1 MIELLA
7 ILPYILLGSVLRIV
21 WGMYKMFN
29 SYLSIQISWR
39 RLVMEFSVDILFGM
53 FGGMF
58 LSQLGIISIG
68 ISLGSL
74 VSSLLGANV
83 VDLIAK
89 KFGLTGKMNIVLSDQ
104 QLEFP
109 ELNQRQINAMGYIR
123 SQGKITNREYQ
134 KINRTTRDVARHEL
148 SSLVNK
154 GKLKE
159 IGKSKG
165 IYYVSNNRA

>member
-7 ILPYILLGSVLRIV
+7 ILPYVLLGSVLRIV

-29 SYLSIQISWR
+29 SYLSIQLSWR
-39 RLVMEFSVDILFGM
+39 RIVMEFLVDILFGM
-53 FGGMF
+53 FGGIF
-58 LSQLGIISIG
+58 LSQMGIFTMG

-104 QLEFP
+104 QLKFP
-109 ELNQRQINAMGYIR
+109 EFNMKEINAMEYVK
-123 SQGKITNREYQ
+123 SQGRITSGVYQ
-134 KINRTTRDVARHEL
+134 KINGTTQDVARHEL
-148 SSLVNK
+148 DTLV
-154 GKLKE
+154 
-159 IGKSKG
+159 SKG
-165 IYYVSNNRA
+165 MFKRVGKKKGAYYVSA

>member
-21 WGMYKMFN
+21 WGMYKLVD
-29 SYLSIQISWR
+29 SYLSIQLSWR
-39 RLVMEFSVDILFGM
+39 RIVMEFLVDMLFGT

-58 LSQLGIISIG
+58 LSQLGIFTLG
-68 ISLGSL
+68 VGLGSL

-89 KFGLTGKMNIVLSDQ
+89 KFGLSGKMNIVLSDQ

-109 ELNQRQINAMGYIR
+109 ELNPREINAVAYVR
-123 SQGKITNREYQ
+123 SQGKITNMIYQ
-134 KINRTTRDVARHEL
+134 KINRTTCDIAKHEL
-148 SSLVNK
+148 NSLVVK
-154 GKLKE
+154 GKLKKV
-159 IGKSKG
+159 GKKKG
-165 IYYVSNNRA
+165 TYYV